1 MKKYIVKNSSLTD
14 KFKVGDI
21 ITEVP
26 LEEAGLIGLMLMMEG
41 IPLEYAVIGKNDD
54 GEIQV
59 LPLEHV
65 EEVA

>member
-1 MKKYIVKNSSLTD
+1 MKKYIVKNSSLTG

-21 ITEVP
+21 ITEVS

-41 IPLEYAVIGKNDD
+41 IPLEGTVIGKNDD